1 MLSEDSLIVDAER
14 RTLQSYE
21 QDLERFILTLDHAF
35 DRHDTLSFISGK
47 GLWPYYLMPPIQGF
61 GRFAISRELNLLINA
76 NHTPAMRGKN
86 VAVVGL
92 GYVGLPLACSF
103 ASTGL
108 RTIGYD
114 IVAAKTEKIEAGIN
128 PIEGDEPG
136 LSDLLSEVHA
146 KGLMH
151 ASTDPATLKEAD
163 AIFVC
168 VDSPVDDNKVP
179 NLKFLRSAVRTIAIN
194 MRKGA
199 LLSIESTIPPGTMEN
214 LVIPAMREDRGFEP
228 GKDFLLVHCPE
239 RVMPGRLLRNI
250 KEYDRILGAYDER
263 SAKVAAEY
271 YKRIVEGEMHVTTLV
286 NAEITKTAE
295 NAYRDVQIAFANEVA
310 LLCEEL
316 GADVFEVRRLVNTCP
331 FRDMH
336 IPGSGVGGYCLP
348 KDPWLLLSS
357 VKKAKKEVIPAARR
371 VNEHMPVHMVELV
384 RRALADEDV
393 KGRARVAIMGLSFL
407 RDSDDTRNS
416 PSLVIIDNLDK
427 NYDLIVHDP
436 FVQKPYKVD
445 LVREI
450 EKAMNGADCAVFVT
464 DHSCYHDLDLTSVKK
479 LMRTP
484 IIVDGRNLFDK
495 TECERLGFLYKGVGK
510 G

>member
-1 MLSEDSLIVDAER
+1 M
-14 RTLQSYE
+14 
-21 QDLERFILTLDHAF
+21 QDRV
-35 DRHDTLSFISGK
+35 
-47 GLWPYYLMPPIQGF
+47 
-61 GRFAISRELNLLINA
+61 
-76 NHTPAMRGKN
+76 

-108 RTIGYD
+108 RTTGYD
-114 IVAAKTEKIEAGIN
+114 IVSAKVEKIDAGIN

-136 LSDLLSEVHA
+136 LSELLSTVHS
-146 KGLMH
+146 KGLLH

-168 VDSPVDDNKVP
+168 VDSPVDENKMP
-179 NLKFLRSAVRTIAIN
+179 NLKFLRSAVGTIAKN
-194 MRKGA
+194 MKKGA
-199 LLSIESTIPPGTMEN
+199 LLSIESTIPPGTMTD
-214 LVIPAMREDRGFEP
+214 LVIPAVHEDRGFEP
-228 GKDFLLVHCPE
+228 GRDYLLVHCPE

-250 KEYDRILGAYDER
+250 REYDRILGAYDDH
-263 SAKVAAEY
+263 SAEVAIEF
-271 YKRIVEGEMHVTTLV
+271 YKRIVEGQIHKTALV

-295 NAYRDVQIAFANEVA
+295 NAYRDVQIAFANEMA
-310 LLCEEL
+310 LLCEDL

-357 VKKAKKEVIPAARR
+357 AKNARKEVIPAARR

-384 RRALADEDV
+384 RKALDERGV
-393 KGRARVAIMGLSFL
+393 KGRVKVAVMGLSFL

-416 PSLVIIDNLDK
+416 PSLVIIDQMIDG
-427 NYDLIVHDP
+427 YDLIVHDP
-436 FVQKPYKVD
+436 YVQKAYKTEM
-445 LVREI
+445 VRDMDSAL
-450 EKAMNGADCAVFVT
+450 KGADCALFAT
-464 DHSCYHDLDLTSVKK
+464 DHSCYKDLDLNKMKK
-479 LMRTP
+479 EMRSP
-484 IIVDGRNLFDK
+484 IIVDGRNLFNAEK
-495 TECERLGFLYKGVGK
+495 CRAAGFTYRGIGK

>member
-1 MLSEDSLIVDAER
+1 M
-14 RTLQSYE
+14 
-21 QDLERFILTLDHAF
+21 
-35 DRHDTLSFISGK
+35 
-47 GLWPYYLMPPIQGF
+47 
-61 GRFAISRELNLLINA
+61 
-76 NHTPAMRGKN
+76 
-86 VAVVGL
+86 VGL

-108 RTIGYD
+108 KTIGYD
-114 IVAAKTEKIEAGIN
+114 IVAAKTEKIDAGIN

-136 LSDLLSEVHA
+136 LSELLKDVHS
-146 KGLMH
+146 KGLLH
-151 ASTDPATLKEAD
+151 ASTDPATLKEAN

-168 VDSPVDDNKVP
+168 VDSPVDENKEP
-179 NLKFLRSAVRTIAIN
+179 NLKYLRSAVGTISKN
-194 MRKGA
+194 MKKGA

-214 LVIPAMREDRGFEP
+214 LVIPAVRDERGLEP
-228 GKDFLLVHCPE
+228 GRDYLLVHCPE

-250 KEYDRILGAYDER
+250 KEYDRVLGAYDEA
-263 SAKVAAEY
+263 SAKVAKEY
-271 YKRIVEGEMHVTTLV
+271 YERIVEGKMHVTTLV

-357 VKKAKKEVIPAARR
+357 AKNARKEVIPAARR
-371 VNEHMPVHMVELV
+371 VNEYMPVHMTELV
-384 RRALADEDV
+384 RKALAERRV
-393 KGRARVAIMGLSFL
+393 EGRAKVAIMGLSFL
-407 RDSDDTRNS
+407 RDSDDVRNS
-416 PSLVIIDNLDK
+416 PSLVIIDLLREEHE
-427 NYDLIVHDP
+427 LIVHDP
-436 FVQKPYKVD
+436 FVRTPYKVEM
-445 LVREI
+445 VRDI
-450 EKAMNGADCAVFVT
+450 GSALKGADCAVFVT
-464 DHSCYHDLDLTSVKK
+464 DHSCYQGIDLERMKG

-484 IIVDGRNLFDK
+484 IIVDGRNIFNAAH
-495 TECERLGFLYKGVGK
+495 CRALGFTYRGVGK

>member
-1 MLSEDSLIVDAER
+1 M
-14 RTLQSYE
+14 
-21 QDLERFILTLDHAF
+21 H
-35 DRHDTLSFISGK
+35 GK
-47 GLWPYYLMPPIQGF
+47 I
-61 GRFAISRELNLLINA
+61 
-76 NHTPAMRGKN
+76 

-108 RTIGYD
+108 KTIGHD
-114 IVAAKTEKIEAGIN
+114 IVAAKVEKIDAGIN

-136 LSDLLSEVHA
+136 LSELLADVHA
-146 KGLMH
+146 KGLLS
-151 ASTDPATLKEAD
+151 ASLDPSVLKEVD
-163 AIFVC
+163 AIFVS
-168 VDSPVDDNKVP
+168 VDSPVDENKIP
-179 NLKFLRSAVRTIAIN
+179 NLKFLRSAVATIATN
-194 MRKGA
+194 LKPGA
-199 LLSIESTIPPGTMEN
+199 LLSIESTIPPGTMQN
-214 LVIPAMREDRGFEP
+214 LVIPTIKETRGFLP
-228 GKDFLLVHCPE
+228 GKDYLLVHCPE

-263 SAKVAAEY
+263 SADEAEELY
-271 YKRIVEGEMHVTTLV
+271 TRIVQGKIHRTSLI

-316 GADVFEVRRLVNTCP
+316 GADVFEVRKLVNSCP

-348 KDPWLLLSS
+348 KDPWLLLSA
-357 VKKAKKEVIPAARR
+357 AKNARKEVIPAARR

-384 RRALADEDV
+384 RKALAER
-393 KGRARVAIMGLSFL
+393 KISGKARVAIMGLSFL

-416 PSLVIIDNLDK
+416 PSLVIIDQLEK
-427 NYDLIVHDP
+427 NHDLIVHDP
-436 FVQKPYKVD
+436 FVQKPYKVEM
-445 LVREI
+445 VREI
-450 EKAMNGADCAVFVT
+450 EIALKGADCAVFVT
-464 DHSCYHDLDLTSVKK
+464 DHSCYKEMDLEKVKK

-484 IIVDGRNLFDK
+484 IVIDGRNIFDK
-495 TECERLGFLYKGVGK
+495 AACESLGYLYKGIGK

>member
-1 MLSEDSLIVDAER
+1 MQER
-14 RTLQSYE
+14 
-21 QDLERFILTLDHAF
+21 A
-35 DRHDTLSFISGK
+35 
-47 GLWPYYLMPPIQGF
+47 
-61 GRFAISRELNLLINA
+61 
-76 NHTPAMRGKN
+76 

-114 IVAAKTEKIEAGIN
+114 IVADKTDKIDAGIN

-136 LSDLLSEVHA
+136 LSELLSDVHT
-146 KGLMH
+146 KGLLH

-168 VDSPVDDNKVP
+168 VDSPVDENKMP
-179 NLKFLRSAVRTIAIN
+179 NLKFLRSAVGTIAKN
-194 MRKGA
+194 MKKGA

-214 LVIPAMREDRGFEP
+214 LVIPAVREDRGFEP
-228 GKDFLLVHCPE
+228 GKDYLLVHCPE

-250 KEYDRILGAYDER
+250 KEYDRILGTFDEK
-263 SAKVAAEY
+263 SAKVATEY
-271 YKRIVEGEMHVTTLV
+271 YKRIVEGHIHKTALV

-310 LLCEEL
+310 LLCEDL

-357 VKKAKKEVIPAARR
+357 AKNARKEVIPAARR

-384 RRALADEDV
+384 RKALDERGV
-393 KGRARVAIMGLSFL
+393 KGKARVAIMGLSFL

-416 PSLVIIDNLDK
+416 PSLVIIDRMIDE
-427 NYDLIVHDP
+427 YDLIVHDP
-436 FVQKPYKVD
+436 FVQKTYKAEM
-445 LVREI
+445 VRDMDSAL
-450 EKAMNGADCAVFVT
+450 KGADCAVFVT
-464 DHSCYHDLDLTSVKK
+464 DHSCYKDLDLNKMKK
-479 LMRTP
+479 LMRSP
-484 IIVDGRNLFDK
+484 IIVDGRNIFDA
-495 TECERLGFLYKGVGK
+495 ERCHGSGFTYRGIGK

>member
-1 MLSEDSLIVDAER
+1 MQER
-14 RTLQSYE
+14 
-21 QDLERFILTLDHAF
+21 A
-35 DRHDTLSFISGK
+35 
-47 GLWPYYLMPPIQGF
+47 
-61 GRFAISRELNLLINA
+61 
-76 NHTPAMRGKN
+76 

-114 IVAAKTEKIEAGIN
+114 IVAAKTEKIDAGVN

-136 LSDLLSEVHA
+136 LSDLLTEVHS
-146 KGLMH
+146 KGLLH

-179 NLKFLRSAVRTIAIN
+179 NLKYLRSAVGTIAKN
-194 MRKGA
+194 MKKGA

-214 LVIPAMREDRGFEP
+214 LVIPTVREERGFEP
-228 GKDFLLVHCPE
+228 GKDYLLVHCPE

-250 KEYDRILGAYDER
+250 REYDRILGAYDEP
-263 SAKVAAEY
+263 SAKKATQY
-271 YKRIVEGEMHVTTLV
+271 YKRIVQGKIHPTALV

-310 LLCEEL
+310 LLCEDL

-357 VKKAKKEVIPAARR
+357 AKNARKEVIPAARR
-371 VNEHMPVHMVELV
+371 VNEHMPVHMTELV
-384 RRALADEDV
+384 RSILAERKA
-393 KGRARVAIMGLSFL
+393 KGRARVAVMGLSFL

-416 PSLVIIDNLDK
+416 PSLVIIDLLEK
-427 NYDLIVHDP
+427 ECDLIVHDP
-436 FVQKPYKVD
+436 FVQKPYKAEM
-445 LVREI
+445 VRNMDAAL
-450 EKAMNGADCAVFVT
+450 KGADCAVFVT
-464 DHSCYHDLDLTSVKK
+464 DHSCYRDLDLKK
-479 LMRTP
+479 MKGLMRTP
-484 IIVDGRNLFDK
+484 AIVDGRNIFDAVK
-495 TECERLGFLYKGVGK
+495 CRESDFTYRGIGK

>member
-1 MLSEDSLIVDAER
+1 M
-14 RTLQSYE
+14 Y
-21 QDLERFILTLDHAF
+21 
-35 DRHDTLSFISGK
+35 GK
-47 GLWPYYLMPPIQGF
+47 
-61 GRFAISRELNLLINA
+61 
-76 NHTPAMRGKN
+76 T

-108 RTIGYD
+108 RTIGHD
-114 IVAAKTEKIEAGIN
+114 IAAVKVEKIDTGIN

-136 LSDLLSEVHA
+136 LSELLADVHA
-146 KGLMH
+146 KGLLS
-151 ASTDPATLKEAD
+151 ASLDPSVLKEAD
-163 AIFVC
+163 AIFVS
-168 VDSPVDDNKVP
+168 VDSPVDENKMP
-179 NLKFLRSAVRTIAIN
+179 NLQYLKSAVRTIALN
-194 MRKGA
+194 MKPGT
-199 LLSIESTIPPGTMEN
+199 LLSIESTIPPGTMKN
-214 LVIPAMREDRGFEP
+214 LVIPTIKEARGFSP
-228 GKDFLLVHCPE
+228 GKDYLLVHCPE

-263 SAKVAAEY
+263 SADAAEELY
-271 YKRIVEGEMHVTTLV
+271 ARIVQGKIHRTSLI

-316 GADVFEVRRLVNTCP
+316 GADVFEVRKLVNSCP

-357 VKKAKKEVIPAARR
+357 VKNAPKEVIPAARR
-371 VNEHMPVHMVELV
+371 VNEFMPVHMVELA
-384 RRALADEDV
+384 RKAFDEM
-393 KGRARVAIMGLSFL
+393 KIAGKARVAIMGLSFL

-416 PSLVIIDNLDK
+416 PSLVIIDHLEK
-427 NYDLIVHDP
+427 ECDLIVHDP
-436 FVQKPYKVD
+436 FVQKPYKAEM
-445 LVREI
+445 VREV
-450 EKAMNGADCAVFVT
+450 EKALKGADCAVFVT
-464 DHSCYHDLDLTSVKK
+464 DHSCYKDLDLGSVKD

-484 IIVDGRNLFDK
+484 IIIDGRNLFDK
-495 TECERLGFLYKGVGK
+495 ELCERQGFTYKGIGK

>member
-1 MLSEDSLIVDAER
+1 M
-14 RTLQSYE
+14 
-21 QDLERFILTLDHAF
+21 
-35 DRHDTLSFISGK
+35 
-47 GLWPYYLMPPIQGF
+47 
-61 GRFAISRELNLLINA
+61 
-76 NHTPAMRGKN
+76 
-86 VAVVGL
+86 VGL

-114 IVAAKTEKIEAGIN
+114 IAAAKTERIDAGIN

-136 LSDLLSEVHA
+136 LSGLLAEVHS
-146 KGLMH
+146 KGLLH
-151 ASTDPATLKEAD
+151 ASTDPAALKDAD

-168 VDSPVDDNKVP
+168 VDSPVDENKVP
-179 NLKFLRSAVRTIAIN
+179 NLRFLRSAVGTIAKN
-194 MRKGA
+194 MKKGA

-214 LVIPAMREDRGFEP
+214 LVIPAVREDRGFIP
-228 GKDFLLVHCPE
+228 GTDYLLVHCPE

-250 KEYDRILGAYDER
+250 REYDRILGAYDEE
-263 SAKVAAEY
+263 SAKVATEY
-271 YKRIVEGEMHVTTLV
+271 YKRIVEGRMHPTTLV

-357 VKKAKKEVIPAARR
+357 AKSSPKEVIPAARR
-371 VNEHMPVHMVELV
+371 VNDFMPVHMADLV
-384 RRALADEDV
+384 RKALHEAGVE
-393 KGRARVAIMGLSFL
+393 GRARIAIMGLGFL

-416 PSLVIIDNLDK
+416 PSLVIIDNLAGE
-427 NYDLIVHDP
+427 NDLIVHDP
-436 FVQKPYKVD
+436 FVQRPYRAEM
-445 LVREI
+445 VR
-450 EKAMNGADCAVFVT
+450 KADAALKGADCAVFVT
-464 DHSCYHDLDLTSVKK
+464 DHSCYRDLNLKRVKE

-484 IIVDGRNLFDK
+484 ALVDGRNIFDGSRCR
-495 TECERLGFLYKGVGK
+495 ELGFTYKGVGK

>member
-1 MLSEDSLIVDAER
+1 MQER
-14 RTLQSYE
+14 
-21 QDLERFILTLDHAF
+21 A
-35 DRHDTLSFISGK
+35 
-47 GLWPYYLMPPIQGF
+47 
-61 GRFAISRELNLLINA
+61 
-76 NHTPAMRGKN
+76 

-114 IVAAKTEKIEAGIN
+114 IVAAKTEKIDAGIN

-136 LSDLLSEVHA
+136 LSDLLTEVHS
-146 KGLMH
+146 KGLLH
-151 ASTDPATLKEAD
+151 ASTDPATLKHAD

-168 VDSPVDDNKVP
+168 VDSPVDENKVP
-179 NLKFLRSAVRTIAIN
+179 NLKYLRSAVGTIAKN
-194 MRKGA
+194 MKKGA

-214 LVIPAMREDRGFEP
+214 LVIPAVREDRGFEP
-228 GKDFLLVHCPE
+228 GKDYLLVHCPE

-271 YKRIVEGEMHVTTLV
+271 YKRIVQGKIHPTALV

-310 LLCEEL
+310 LLCEDL

-357 VKKAKKEVIPAARR
+357 ARNARKEVIPAARR
-371 VNEHMPVHMVELV
+371 VNEFMPVHMTELV
-384 RRALADEDV
+384 RKVLADKKV
-393 KGRARVAIMGLSFL
+393 KGKAKVAIMGLSFL

-416 PSLVIIDNLDK
+416 PSLVIIDLLAEEF
-427 NYDLIVHDP
+427 DLIVHDP
-436 FVQKPYKVD
+436 FVQKPYKAEM
-445 LVREI
+445 VRDMDTAL
-450 EKAMNGADCAVFVT
+450 KGADCAVFVT
-464 DHSCYHDLDLTSVKK
+464 DHSCYKDLDLKK
-479 LMRTP
+479 MKGSMRTP
-484 IIVDGRNLFDK
+484 AIVDGRNIFDAAK
-495 TECERLGFLYKGVGK
+495 CRELGFAYRGIGK